1 MRAGSH
7 IEHDQRTKKT
17 ENAKSQGGCGQQ
29 SITKKYQKILMK
41 TQILMKAFV
50 CRDLDRL
57 LLLFLED
64 SVCALM
70 GLAMLSTNT
79 GAQTVLEAPFTKITT
94 GPMVTEL
101 SMWTT
106 PAWGDYDN
114 DGWLDMF
121 VSTLNAT
128 GKNAL
133 FHNNR
138 DGTFSKITTGPIATE
153 ISPQTYGAAWADY
166 DNDGWLDLVIS
177 SSSRNFQ
184 PCRLYRNGGSGLFA
198 RMTAEE
204 VGPLASYASHG
215 FSVSW
220 ADYDRDGHLDLF
232 VANGAIDIP
241 QPDFLFHNQGN
252 GRFASITNSMTTP
265 SLATAFGGWTDFDND
280 GGMDLF
286 VAQIATPNELYRAD
300 GQGQF
305 FEITEGS
312 GISGTDSASVSTAW
326 GDFDNDGDLDLL
338 IVNLGFEGP
347 IVSNWLYRNNG
358 DGKFERINEGPVA
371 EDLDHF
377 VSGTWVDYD
386 NDGWLD
392 LFVTILGPG
401 STASGGVFNRL
412 YRNQGDGT
420 FVKVTTGSLVTQTGN
435 AGGAAWGDYDNDGF
449 LDVCVAYGTIY
460 SAQRNALFRNNGN
473 SNSWIKVKCVGTV
486 SNRSSIGAKV
496 RVKARIGGVER
507 WQMRQIGC
515 NQDWVAFNSLDAV
528 IGLGDATG
536 IDTLR
541 VEWPSGI
548 VQEFHSVQVKQTLTL
563 VERTSVSMTR
573 GSHGDYD
580 VTLKG
585 PRQQRYRLE
594 SSADLASW
602 STMASVMITNL
613 DGTASFKHTPSANES
628 QGFLRAVAE

>member
-1 MRAGSH
+1 MA
-7 IEHDQRTKKT
+7 KK
-17 ENAKSQGGCGQQ
+17 QQ
-29 SITKKYQKILMK
+29 KTLMK
-41 TQILMKAFV
+41 TQVLMKAIG
-50 CRDLDRL
+50 CSDLDRL
-57 LLLFLED
+57 LPRFLEC

-70 GLAMLSTNT
+70 GVAMLSTNT
-79 GAQTVLEAPFTKITT
+79 DAQTVLEAPFTRITT

-101 SMWTT
+101 SMWAT
-106 PAWGDYDN
+106 PAWGDYDS

-121 VSTLNAT
+121 VSTFDPT

-153 ISPQTYGAAWADY
+153 TSPQTYGAAWADY

-184 PCRLYRNGGSGLFA
+184 PSRLYRNVGSGLFK

-204 VGPLASYASHG
+204 VGPLASYVSHG
-215 FSVSW
+215 FGLSW
-220 ADYDRDGHLDLF
+220 ADYDRDGYLDLF

-252 GRFASITNSMTTP
+252 GRFASVTNSMTTP
-265 SLATAFGGWTDFDND
+265 SLATGFGGWTDFDND

-286 VAQIATPNELYRAD
+286 VAQLATPNELYRTD

-305 FEITEGS
+305 FGITEGS
-312 GISGTDSASVSTAW
+312 GISGTGSVSVSTAW

-338 IVNLGFEGP
+338 IVNMGFQGP
-347 IVSNWLYRNNG
+347 IVRNWFYRNKG
-358 DGKFERINEGPVA
+358 DGTFKQITEGPVA
-371 EDLDHF
+371 EDQDHF

-401 STASGGVFNRL
+401 SSAPGGVFNRL
-412 YRNQGDGT
+412 YHNQGDGT
-420 FVKVTTGSLVTQTGN
+420 FAMVTTGSLVTQTGN

-449 LDVCVAYGTIY
+449 LDVCVAYGTIF
-460 SAQRNALFRNNGN
+460 SPQRNALFRNNGN

-486 SNRSSIGAKV
+486 SNRSAIGAKV
-496 RVKARIGGVER
+496 RVKAKIGGVDR

-528 IGLGDATG
+528 IGLGDATV
-536 IDTLR
+536 IDTLS
-541 VEWPSGI
+541 VEWPSGL
-548 VQEFHSVQVKQTLTL
+548 VQEFQNVPVKQTLTL
-563 VERTSVSMTR
+563 VERTSVTIAK
-573 GSHGDYD
+573 GTQGDYD
-580 VTLKG
+580 VTLNG

-594 SSADLASW
+594 SSADLTSW
-602 STMASVMITNL
+602 STVAAVTITNL
-613 DGTASFKHTPSANES
+613 DGTATFRHTPSANEP